1 MPGVLAFA
9 ALLAQV
15 LPEAPSKSWRVTSEC
30 ATCRCCWLSVLFRAS
45 PCRARN
51 NRSTCVNFVIV
62 VALCQCTAWR
72 DRGRQCAMPGLILS
86 SPQPSAMADMRK
98 ATTYGGDPSG
108 HEHSQMCEAQLAY
121 PSRRPGRPH
130 RPRAEIEKGHGVRA
144 PVENPYTCAVL
155 KYLVGEAPP
164 S

>member
-1 MPGVLAFA
+1 MCNLP
-9 ALLAQV
+9 ALLAFCSFQGQSV
-15 LPEAPSKSWRVTSEC
+15 PSEKQQKHV
-30 ATCRCCWLSVLFRAS
+30 
-45 PCRARN
+45 
-51 NRSTCVNFVIV
+51 VNFVTV

-108 HEHSQMCEAQLAY
+108 HEHSQVCEAQLARTH
-121 PSRRPGRPH
+121 PAAPDDPTVLG
-130 RPRAEIEKGHGVRA
+130 PRLKGHGVRA
-144 PVENPYTCAVL
+144 PVENPYTCAGL
-155 KYLVGEAPP
+155 KDLVGEAPP